1 MRSEGEESLMMKGRY
16 RKRKSI
22 RADSI
27 AGTKAL
33 WQKGLWL
40 FLDAEVKAGMQEG
53 GGRGQLP
60 EPADGGP
67 QGRNV
72 FRICP
77 LDSKG

>member
-1 MRSEGEESLMMKGRY
+1 MMKGRC
-16 RKRKSI
+16 RKGKSV

-53 GGRGQLP
+53 GGRGPLP
-60 EPADGGP
+60 ESADGGP

-72 FRICP
+72 F